1 MTEAAPLRL
10 VIAGHPDHGKST
22 LIGRLLVETGSIDA
36 ERLAEIRRRSAEV
49 GLEDQWAFLV
59 DQFESERV
67 EGLTIDTAQVFFR
80 SRGRAFVL
88 IDVPGQ
94 AEFLRNMIT
103 GATRAEAALL
113 IVAADEGVAEQ
124 TRRHA
129 LLLALLG
136 IESVVVACN
145 KMDAAGF
152 SQQRF
157 AEVDRDMRACLAALS
172 IEPLC
177 AIPISASR
185 GDNVLAPSDA
195 MPWYSGPTLIEAI
208 ERIAVPAPADFPA
221 RFVVQD
227 SYDVDGR
234 PCAAGRLLSG
244 RIGEGERVVVY
255 PEAVPARVGEIV
267 RFPVR
272 RDPAEVGECVALA
285 LESETGDAAR
295 PERGSIVVAA
305 ERSAA
310 PHVSRA
316 VTGRVFWWGADPL
329 RLGEEL
335 VLRCSVQETAASVT
349 AILRTIRSST
359 LEVDDR
365 QAERLDA
372 PDVGDVVLAADREIV
387 TEPFHRLPALGRFVL
402 ERNATAV
409 GAGIVL
415 TEPPPL

>member
-1 MTEAAPLRL
+1 MSGAPPLRL
-10 VIAGHPDHGKST
+10 VIAGSPDHGKST
-22 LIGRLLVETGSIDA
+22 LIGRLLIETGAIDA
-36 ERLAEIRRRSAEV
+36 ERLAEIRRRSAEA

-80 SRGRAFVL
+80 SRNRAFVL

-113 IVAADEGVAEQ
+113 IVSVDEGLAEQ

-136 IESVVVACN
+136 IERVVVACN

-152 SQQRF
+152 SRERF
-157 AEVDRDMRACLAALS
+157 AEVEADVRACLTSVAL
-172 IEPLC
+172 EPLC
-177 AIPISASR
+177 TIPISASR
-185 GDNVLAPSDA
+185 GDNVLLPSSA
-195 MPWYSGPTLIEAI
+195 MPWYSGPTLVEAI
-208 ERIAVPAPADFPA
+208 EGITVAAPADFSA

-227 SYDVDGR
+227 AYTFAGR

-244 RIGEGERVVVY
+244 RLSEGERVLVY
-255 PEAVPARVGEIV
+255 PAAAPGRVREIV

-272 RDPAEVGECVALA
+272 HDAVEAGECVALA
-285 LESETGDAAR
+285 LESDEGEATQ
-295 PERGSIVVAA
+295 PERGSVVVPAA
-305 ERSAA
+305 RSAA
-310 PHVSRA
+310 PSVSRA
-316 VTGRVFWWGADPL
+316 VAGRVFWWGEGPL
-329 RLGEEL
+329 RRGERL
-335 VLRCSVQETAASVT
+335 LLRCSVQETSASVT
-349 AILRTIRSST
+349 AILRTIRSAT
-359 LEVDDR
+359 LEVVEQEAD
-365 QAERLDA
+365 RLDA
-372 PDVGDVVLAADREIV
+372 PDVGDIVLAADREIV

-402 ERNATAV
+402 ERNASAV
-409 GAGIVL
+409 GAGIIL